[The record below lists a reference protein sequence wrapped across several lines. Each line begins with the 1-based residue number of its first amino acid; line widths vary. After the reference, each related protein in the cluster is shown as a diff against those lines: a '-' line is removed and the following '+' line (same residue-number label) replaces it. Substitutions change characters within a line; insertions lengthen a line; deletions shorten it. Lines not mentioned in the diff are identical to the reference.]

1 MTTNKQSALDGL
13 RAYIRAFLTDFKL
26 SHTCDVQTGERFP
39 LLDRL
44 CAPGDAGHD
53 TGEAEIALLAE
64 ALVTAL
70 PEGAA
75 DAVKHGGL
83 HAVMEAAAWR
93 NAMNGLCTIWP
104 ATADEAADHLRR
116 RLHPQHYAEPATS
129 PGTTA
134 ERAPVATEDGIDY
147 TVVQAFADKH
157 GVSYNA
163 ACAMVRAACAGV
175 QPSTGAGVGL
185 HPDTMLLNWLEQH
198 GTVNFDFETAQVRF
212 PIPESFRA
220 ADSLREIFDAARAHQ
235 EHADQLE
242 GAA

>member
-1 MTTNKQSALDGL
+1 M
-13 RAYIRAFLTDFKL
+13 RI
-26 SHTCDVQTGERFP
+26 
-39 LLDRL
+39 
-44 CAPGDAGHD
+44 
-53 TGEAEIALLAE
+53 
-64 ALVTAL
+64 
-70 PEGAA
+70 
-75 DAVKHGGL
+75 GGL
-83 HAVMEAAAWR
+83 SEQQLMKDRRAGQPEVVAAHPSIHR
-93 NAMNGLCTIWP
+93 P
-104 ATADEAADHLRR
+104 DQLRMGSHHGAHRAGGQRIDRVPPRPGGEKRPNRIEVSGFQPR

-134 ERAPVATEDGIDY
+134 ERAPVATKDGIDY

-198 GTVNFDFETAQVRF
+198 GTGNFDFETAQVRF